1 MSTVKTLRIAD
12 AEGLVGS
19 EVPYLEYGSR
29 SLGPSVAL
37 ISGVHGCEYSSM
49 LGLRR
54 FLESL
59 DESELQGHITAV
71 PIVNLASF
79 HSRTPFVV
87 PHDGKNLN
95 RCFPGSA
102 TGSFTDRLAYE
113 VFEQVIRPAD
123 YALDIHCG
131 DQVEALAPFSL
142 YDASIEATETQARE
156 LALAYGLPY
165 LIRVE
170 RSDSPI
176 AGTSSASAAQAGI
189 PSITAEA
196 GGCGLVEEDAVQA
209 HVDGL
214 RRVFAHLGLLPAPS
228 ETPAAQAPEELGHFV
243 WLRSTHAGWWSP
255 AVSVGDHLAAGDLIG
270 TVRPLLGGEQFETE
284 EIVASEA
291 GVPIFITTSPAV
303 AADGLL
309 LGVGVA

>member
-1 MSTVKTLRIAD
+1 MSTVKTLRID
-12 AEGLVGS
+12 GAEGLVGS
-19 EVPYLEYGSR
+19 EIPYLEYGSR
-29 SLGPSVAL
+29 SSGPSVGI

-54 FLESL
+54 FLESI
-59 DESELQGHITAV
+59 DESELQGHIAAV
-71 PIVNLASF
+71 PITNLASF
-79 HSRTPFVV
+79 HTRTPFVV
-87 PHDGKNLN
+87 PHDGQNLN
-95 RCFPGSA
+95 RCFPGDPNGA
-102 TGSFTDRLAYE
+102 FTDRLAYQ
-113 VFEQVIRPAD
+113 VFENVARSAD
-123 YALDIHCG
+123 YYLDIHCG

-142 YDASIEATETQARE
+142 YNAGTEGTEAKARE
-156 LALAYGLPY
+156 MALAYGLPY

-170 RSDSPI
+170 RSDSPV
-176 AGTSSASAAQAGI
+176 AGMSSAAAAEIGI
-189 PSITAEA
+189 PAITAEA
-196 GGCGLVEEDAVQA
+196 GGCGLVEEAAVQA

-214 RRVFAHLGLLPAPS
+214 HRVFAHLGMLPAPAD
-228 ETPAAQAPEELGHFV
+228 TPAAQTPANLNHFV

-255 AVSVGDHLAAGDLIG
+255 SVSVGDQLAAGDLIG
-270 TVRPLLGGEQFETE
+270 TVHPLLGGEQFDPE